1 MCCRPQGI
9 SWALKHVRESQQ
21 AEATSKA
28 LEPQVVD
35 PETHEAAPETSEAAS
50 ESVSRSP
57 EAPRGTAEPADKLY
71 ITSDEEENAITYFFD
86 QMDQIDR
93 EREKRYDKMEESAAL
108 RELLQEKPT
117 GLMTVYQ
124 TTLVKAAVAL
134 HELLLPFTALHL
146 LNVTFPGAA
155 GTALILLCGSF

>member
-57 EAPRGTAEPADKLY
+57 EAPLGTPEPDD
-71 ITSDEEENAITYFFD
+71 DEVGDAITYFFD
-86 QMDQIDR
+86 EMDEI
-93 EREKRYDKMEESAAL
+93 EREHDKRYDRMEEAAAL

-117 GLMTVYQ
+117 GLLTVYRA
-124 TTLVKAAVAL
+124 TLDKAAAAL
-134 HELLLPFTALHL
+134 HELLLPLTALHL